1 MILVLFNVYPL
12 ITEIQC
18 NWNVSSI
25 GCHEDGDKNSNT
37 RGSTEGDQTG
47 NVGLQQTE
55 SKEHNSCLNL
65 IAANFIVTRV

>member
-25 GCHEDGDKNSNT
+25 GCHEDGDKNSDT

-55 SKEHNSCLNL
+55 SKEHNYCLNL
-65 IAANFIVTRV
+65 IAADFIVTRV